1 MRGWCLGASS
11 GMDHCTGAMI
21 KKSQS
26 MDNMF
31 GIALIFRRRWH
42 HDVQHILTI
51 TVWIDGM
58 VFTPVSLHPAEK
70 RRDAPA
76 RPRLGPR

>member
-1 MRGWCLGASS
+1 
-11 GMDHCTGAMI
+11 
-21 KKSQS
+21 

-42 HDVQHILTI
+42 HEVQHILAI